1 MKFIQTLAAPVGLS
15 LALVAGAALAQS
27 GPHAAPANVVQL
39 SASGQVEATQDWLT
53 MRLSTRREGSDANV
67 VQNQLKQALDEALA
81 LARAQA
87 RPGGMAVR
95 TGQMGLSPRYSRE
108 GRVNGWQGV
117 AELVLEGS
125 DLARIGATAGQ
136 IQTLAVASVQM
147 GLSPEAQRKLE
158 TEAQAL
164 AIEAFKRKADEVAR
178 GFGFSGYTL
187 REVSISGGQ
196 APAMPYPRMMA
207 MEAKAA
213 SADAPVPVEAGK
225 ASVNVMVNGAVQL
238 K

>member
-1 MKFIQTLAAPVGLS
+1 MKFIQTRALPTGLLLALAA
-15 LALVAGAALAQS
+15 AGAMAQTT
-27 GPHAAPANVVQL
+27 PQAVPANVVQL

-53 MRLSTRREGSDANV
+53 LRLSTRREGADANQ

-81 LARAQA
+81 VARAQA
-87 RPGGMAVR
+87 RPGGMEVR

-136 IQTLAVASVQM
+136 VQTLTVASVQM
-147 GLSPEAQRKLE
+147 GLSREAQRKLE

-187 REVSISGGQ
+187 REVSINGSQ
-196 APAMPYPRMMA
+196 PPAMPYPRMMA
-207 MEAKAA
+207 MEAKAVA
-213 SADAPVPVEAGK
+213 ADAPVPVEAGK
-225 ASVNVMVNGAVQL
+225 ATVNVMVNGSVQL

>member
-1 MKFIQTLAAPVGLS
+1 MQLLQTVAAPLGLS
-15 LALVAGAALAQS
+15 LALVAGDAWAQT
-27 GPHAAPANVVQL
+27 GPQPPMANLVQL
-39 SASGQVEATQDWLT
+39 SASGQVEAAQDWLT
-53 MRLSTRREGSDANV
+53 MRLSTRREGADANV

-81 LARAQA
+81 VARAQA
-87 RPGGMAVR
+87 RAGGMEVR

-147 GLSPEAQRKLE
+147 GLSREAQQKLE

-178 GFGFSGYTL
+178 GFGFTGYPL
-187 REVSISGGQ
+187 REVSINGGQ
-196 APAMPYPRMMA
+196 PPAMPYPRMMA
-207 MEAKAA
+207 MEAKVA

-225 ASVNVMVNGAVQL
+225 ATVNVTVSGSVQL

>member
-1 MKFIQTLAAPVGLS
+1 MKKIHNAAAVFLLVGGMVGS
-15 LALVAGAALAQS
+15 ALAQEA
-27 GPHAAPANVVQL
+27 GPRAAPANVVQL
-39 SASGQVEATQDWLT
+39 SAQGVVEAPQDWLT

-87 RPGGMAVR
+87 RPGGMEVR

-125 DLARIGATAGQ
+125 DLARIAATAGQ
-136 IQTLAVASVQM
+136 VQTLAVASVQM
-147 GLSPEAQRKLE
+147 GLSREAQARLE
-158 TEAQAL
+158 TQAQAL

-178 GFGFSGYTL
+178 GFGFTGYTL

-196 APAMPYPRMMA
+196 PPAMPYPRMMA

-225 ASVNVMVNGAVQL
+225 ASVNVVVNGAVQL